1 MIKFEK
7 VSFEQFEKDFKKI
20 YDGRDNITEDKLRE
34 IYDNIKLP
42 SRATKGSAG
51 YDFFAPFNIGMAK
64 GLYTTIPTGVRVIL
78 PQDKLLSIYPRSGL
92 GFKYG
97 MRLANT
103 VGIIDSDYSY
113 SDNEGH
119 IMIKAIC
126 ENTNAENYLH
136 INAGKAFAQGVITKY
151 YTTDD
156 DNVNNER
163 NGGFGSTDSN

>member
-64 GLYTTIPTGVRVIL
+64 GLYTTIPTGMV
-78 PQDKLLSIYPRSGL
+78 
-92 GFKYG
+92 
-97 MRLANT
+97 
-103 VGIIDSDYSY
+103 
-113 SDNEGH
+113 
-119 IMIKAIC
+119 
-126 ENTNAENYLH
+126 
-136 INAGKAFAQGVITKY
+136 
-151 YTTDD
+151 
-156 DNVNNER
+156 
-163 NGGFGSTDSN
+163 

>member
-20 YDGRDNITEDKLRE
+20 YDWCDNITEDKLRE
-34 IYDNIKLP
+34 IYDDIKLP

-51 YDFFAPFNIGMAK
+51 YDFFAPFNIDIVQE
-64 GLYTTIPTGVRVIL
+64 LYTTIPTGIRVIL
-78 PQDKLLSIYPRSGL
+78 PQDKMLSIYPRSSL
-92 GFKYG
+92 GFKHG

-119 IMIKAIC
+119 IMIEVTYDKPNLAHFLRID
-126 ENTNAENYLH
+126 
-136 INAGKAFAQGVITKY
+136 AGKAFAQGVITKY